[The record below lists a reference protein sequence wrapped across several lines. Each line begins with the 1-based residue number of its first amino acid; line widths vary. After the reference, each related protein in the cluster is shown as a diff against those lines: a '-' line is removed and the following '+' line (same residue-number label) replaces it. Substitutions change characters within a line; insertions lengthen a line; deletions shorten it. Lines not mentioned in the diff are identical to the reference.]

1 MNPLANNI
9 YSLGTVGYLNK
20 DKNRALILEVTL
32 LGIKIYF
39 NPYSVIRYLLI
50 IRGMARYYRSQKK
63 ILNESIDMHIKLKVL
78 LFFYIQSSQVFLS
91 TLYIRSI
98 ICSL

>member
-20 DKNRALILEVTL
+20 NKDRATILGVTL
-32 LGIKIYF
+32 LGMKIYF

-50 IRGMARYYRSQKK
+50 IRGMAQAP
-63 ILNESIDMHIKLKVL
+63 L
-78 LFFYIQSSQVFLS
+78 L
-91 TLYIRSI
+91 
-98 ICSL
+98 